1 MENFISI
8 TIFAAPRALSHLEK
22 KKRCCP
28 YLMMNDVTRYDSIA
42 FQFMARVIRMNRYEK
57 VVRKEARI
65 RRRTRRRSR
74 KVG

>member
-1 MENFISI
+1 
-8 TIFAAPRALSHLEK
+8 
-22 KKRCCP
+22 
-28 YLMMNDVTRYDSIA
+28 
-42 FQFMARVIRMNRYEK
+42 MARVIRMNRYEK